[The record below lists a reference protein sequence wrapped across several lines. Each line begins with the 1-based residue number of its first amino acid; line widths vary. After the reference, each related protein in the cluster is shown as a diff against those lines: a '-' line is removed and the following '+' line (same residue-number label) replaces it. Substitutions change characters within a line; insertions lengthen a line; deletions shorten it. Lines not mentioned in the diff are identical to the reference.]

1 MVESPLSGNLIFV
14 TTAEMRAMPGRGA
27 VYARLPPLP
36 YTPGFDGAGV
46 IDAVGPGVTTWKQGD
61 RVWIAALGRS
71 QGTYAERMLC
81 AVDQVFALP
90 AHVTFG
96 AGAALGVP
104 AATAHRALF
113 GRAAARSGETVL
125 VHGARSAAGLAAIQ
139 LARRH
144 AQGVAG
150 SRDHQALS

>member
-1 MVESPLSGNLIFV
+1 MKAIHVTAFGGPEVLKVAEIPDPVPGDGQVLVRVRAAGVNPVDAYIRSG
-14 TTAEMRAMPGRGA
+14 A
-27 VYARLPPLP
+27 YARLPPLP

-96 AGAALGVP
+96 AGAA
-104 AATAHRALF
+104 
-113 GRAAARSGETVL
+113 
-125 VHGARSAAGLAAIQ
+125 
-139 LARRH
+139 
-144 AQGVAG
+144 
-150 SRDHQALS
+150 